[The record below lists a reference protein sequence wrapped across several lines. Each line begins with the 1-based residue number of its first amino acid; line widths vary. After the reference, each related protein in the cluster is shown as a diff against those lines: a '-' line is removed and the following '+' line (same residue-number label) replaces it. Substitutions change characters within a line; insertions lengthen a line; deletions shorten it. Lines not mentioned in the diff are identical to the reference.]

1 MFQANYKDIRMASTE
16 TVLLSLFFEDFGQV
30 FVSWVIFK
38 KVILFKRSENF
49 RGHKFVFYVS
59 SKNLKY
65 YENRLNQKILLSRSS
80 RSQIITQKVFLR
92 IS

>member
-1 MFQANYKDIRMASTE
+1 MALTE
-16 TVLLSLFFEDFGQV
+16 TVLLSLFSRILDK

-38 KVILFKRSENF
+38 KVILFKRSEIF

-65 YENRLNQKILLSRSS
+65 YENRLKLKILLSRSR
-80 RSQIITQKVFLR
+80 RSQMFTKKVF
-92 IS
+92 